1 MQKTALVSLLGNNK
15 LISTQFAEFANGANA
30 KTIDFGAVGSTTI
43 HSIVVNGVEVK
54 IKNGNT

>member
-1 MQKTALVSLLGNNK
+1 MSKTALVSLLDNNK
-15 LISTQFAEFANGANA
+15 LVATQFVEFVDGSNA